1 MATPFLDFTGK
12 TVLVTGGATGIGRAT
27 SLAFARHGA
36 SVVIGDVDERSAETV
51 ELVRRE
57 GAKGLFVKTNVAQA
71 SEVEA
76 LVKAAVDTFGGLD
89 AAFNNAGVLPPSMSL
104 SEMSEAEFD
113 RVIDVDLKG
122 VFLCL
127 KYEIAWMLR
136 AGRGGAIV
144 NNASV
149 AGVIGYPG
157 IAPYVAAKHGVI
169 GFTRVAA
176 VEHAEKGIRVNAL
189 APGLVA
195 TPMTKS
201 WLEDPE
207 IMKPLLASIPIGR
220 VAQPEEM
227 AGAVLFLC
235 SDAASYVTGLVLLN
249 DGGLTAR

>member
-12 TVLVTGGATGIGRAT
+12 TVLVTGAATGIGRAT
-27 SLAFARHGA
+27 ALAFARHGA

-71 SEVEA
+71 AEVEA
-76 LVKAAVDTFGGLD
+76 LVKAAADTFGGLD

-113 RVIDVDLKG
+113 RVIGVDLKG

-127 KYEIAWMLR
+127 KYEIAWMLG

-169 GFTRVAA
+169 GFTRAAA

-189 APGLVA
+189 APGLVE
-195 TPMTKS
+195 TPMTQH
-201 WLEDPE
+201 WIEDPA

-220 VAQPEEM
+220 VARPEEM

-235 SDAASYVTGLVLLN
+235 SDAASYVTGHVLLN
-249 DGGLTAR
+249 DGGMTAR